1 MNKKQLIEELK
12 KHDYNYH
19 TIGHPTISDSEYD
32 KLKDELYKMD
42 PKNAYFRRVG
52 ADMPNSVKLP
62 YYLGSLNKIRDD
74 TKAINNWIK
83 TFKGPY
89 YVSEKLDG
97 ISALYDIK
105 NNKMYT
111 RGNGTYGSDISYVLP
126 YISMPDTANTA
137 NTANITISYIRGE
150 LIIPNDKWKASMGTN
165 ARNTV
170 AGVVNAKI
178 LNQSILKH
186 VKFVPYTVIE
196 PVSSI
201 EKIRDINGHVKIE
214 SIDDLSI
221 DNLQKTLKEW
231 KELSKYEIDGIVITQ
246 QGEYPIKTGDN
257 PKHAFAFKSIN
268 THQIMDVTVT
278 KVEWNESKGGL
289 LKPRVLFNAIRV
301 DGAEISAASGHNARF
316 IQENKIGVGAVIS
329 IIRSGGVIPKIQ
341 HVVSPADTVSMPTV
355 TWTWN
360 DKHVEAIAV
369 QESAEQK
376 IQEILN
382 FFKKL
387 GVKGVGKKIIELL
400 YNNGFNNIEKL
411 LELDYN
417 TLSNVKGVGKKTIDL
432 LTDSITNI
440 KSNASLI
447 DIMVASNM
455 FKNGIGEKKLKNIV
469 DNMPNIMEQHSMDD
483 IKKINGIGEATAKQF
498 VENLDTFKIFH
509 NKYFRKHIVKQDIS
523 SQKYKEYNIVF
534 TGFRDKQLE
543 KVITDGGGKI
553 SSTVSKKSTH
563 VVAKDISG
571 NSGTLQKAREL
582 GVEIIDK
589 QSLLRTLSITL

>member
-19 TIGHPTISDSEYD
+19 TIGHPTISDIEYD

-111 RGNGTYGSDISYVLP
+111 RGNGTYGSDISYILP
-126 YISMPDTANTA
+126 YISMPDI
-137 NTANITISYIRGE
+137 ANITISYIRGE

-201 EKIRDINGHVKIE
+201 EKIRDIDGHVKIE

-246 QGEYPIKTGDN
+246 QGEYPIKIGDN

-301 DGAEISAASGHNARF
+301 DGADISAASGHNARF

-400 YNNGFNNIEKL
+400 YNNGFDNIEKL

-469 DNMPNIMEQHSMDD
+469 DNMPNIMEQHSIDD

-509 NKYFRKHIVKQDIS
+509 NKYFKKHIVKQDT

>member
-19 TIGHPTISDSEYD
+19 TIGHPTISDIEYD

-126 YISMPDTANTA
+126 YISMPDI
-137 NTANITISYIRGE
+137 ANITISYIRGE

-201 EKIRDINGHVKIE
+201 EKIRDIDGHVKIE

-246 QGEYPIKTGDN
+246 QGEYPIKIGDN

-301 DGAEISAASGHNARF
+301 DGADISAASGHNARF

-400 YNNGFNNIEKL
+400 YNNGFDNIEKL

-469 DNMPNIMEQHSMDD
+469 DNMPNIMEQHSIDD

-509 NKYFRKHIVKQDIS
+509 NKYFKKHIVKQDT

>member
-19 TIGHPTISDSEYD
+19 TIGNPTISDTEYD

-126 YISMPDTANTA
+126 YISMPDIA

-201 EKIRDINGHVKIE
+201 EKIRDIDGHVKIE

-301 DGAEISAASGHNARF
+301 DGADISAASGHNARF

-400 YNNGFNNIEKL
+400 YNNGFNNIEKV

-509 NKYFRKHIVKQDIS
+509 NKYFKKHIVKQDIS

>member
-19 TIGHPTISDSEYD
+19 TIGHPTISDIEYD

-111 RGNGTYGSDISYVLP
+111 RGNGTYGSDISYILP
-126 YISMPDTANTA
+126 YISMPDTS

-201 EKIRDINGHVKIE
+201 EKIRDIDGHVKIE

-246 QGEYPIKTGDN
+246 QGEYPIKIGDN

-301 DGAEISAASGHNARF
+301 DGADISAASGHNARF

-400 YNNGFNNIEKL
+400 YNNGFDNIEKL

-469 DNMPNIMEQHSMDD
+469 DNMPNIMEQHSIDD

-509 NKYFRKHIVKQDIS
+509 NKYFKKHIVKQDT

>member
-19 TIGHPTISDSEYD
+19 TIGNPTISDTEYD

-126 YISMPDTANTA
+126 YISMP

-201 EKIRDINGHVKIE
+201 EKIRDIDGHVKIE

-301 DGAEISAASGHNARF
+301 DGADISAASGHNARF

-400 YNNGFNNIEKL
+400 YNNGFNNIEKV

-509 NKYFRKHIVKQDIS
+509 NKYFKKHIVKQDIS